1 MAIISVTKRWS
12 DPGGGYDSDRRWHNP
27 YFEVLTDNPS
37 TSDKEI
43 LAASAG
49 GVSVPKYGESLE
61 GDPFMRCVG
70 ADIRER
76 RGPYLT
82 IVAPKYETAPV
93 GSQVDDPL
101 SAPPDVDWDFV
112 DAEVPVDHDRDG
124 NPLCNAAGQ
133 PYEDIT
139 ETETDLI
146 LNYTRFEA
154 NYNAKTAY
162 QYRNT
167 VNSDVFLGFAP
178 GQAKCN
184 FIKGRRFYKVAQYF
198 YWQVS
203 YQFQFH
209 YPDWQRV
216 FLNAGTMVLRVQ
228 DGGSLAPEPIV
239 YLTGSNKGQEVSGPV
254 LLYDSGTGSLMDQ
267 LQGGASLKAAIAA
280 LGDTKRKF
288 WLKKQI
294 PFAPLNIK

>member
-124 NPLCNAAGQ
+124 KPLCNAAGDL
-133 PYEDIT
+133 YEDVT
-139 ETETDLI
+139 ETESDLV

-154 NYNAKTAY
+154 SYNAQIAY
-162 QYRNT
+162 QYKNKI
-167 VNSDVFLGFAP
+167 NSDVFLNFPAGT
-178 GQAKCN
+178 AKCN

-209 YPDWQRV
+209 EPDWQRV
-216 FLNAGTMVLRVQ
+216 FLNAGRHVLRTQ
-228 DGGSLAPEPIV
+228 DDGTIAQEMIKYKKGPD
-239 YLTGSNKGQEVSGPV
+239 KGQVADGPV
-254 LLYDSGTGSLMDQ
+254 LLHHSGFSSLQDWMSTAG
-267 LQGGASLKAAIAA
+267 LSEAIAA